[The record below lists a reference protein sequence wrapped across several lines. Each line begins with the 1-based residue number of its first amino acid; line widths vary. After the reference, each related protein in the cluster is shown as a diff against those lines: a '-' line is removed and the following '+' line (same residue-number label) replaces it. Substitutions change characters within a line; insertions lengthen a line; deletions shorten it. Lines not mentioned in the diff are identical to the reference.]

1 MIPRTILKYIEE
13 SIRLKPVTLI
23 TGARQVGKTTLC
35 KHISEEHGFGY
46 VSLASAADRAMA
58 IRDPDMFLS
67 LHPAPVIIDEVQYAK
82 DLFDHIEALV
92 DAKKFETGSNA
103 GMYILTG
110 SQAYKLMEGVTQS
123 MAGRV
128 GIIEMSPLSMSEILG
143 REEKPFIVDFEKNI
157 RRAMERE
164 IPVEEVYRMIV
175 RGGYPELYETP
186 EIGTSEFYSD
196 YVDTYIDKDVSLIIN
211 LKDELKFRQF
221 MEYLA
226 SITGRELVYDSISDA
241 LGVSI
246 PTIQS
251 WLGVLVTGGIVH
263 LLQPYSEGSN
273 VKRAIK
279 RPKIYFCDTGLACHL
294 ARVCDPDTLRVGY
307 LNGPMVETFIVNE
320 IMKSYSNNTEE
331 AGFHYYRDS
340 SKNEIDL
347 VILRNAKLTLIEC
360 KAGMTYDHTDVK
372 AFHRLEKSD
381 YEIGPSCLMC
391 LTYKAYP
398 IRDGVYALPISSI

>member
-1 MIPRTILKYIEE
+1 
-13 SIRLKPVTLI
+13 
-23 TGARQVGKTTLC
+23 
-35 KHISEEHGFGY
+35 
-46 VSLASAADRAMA
+46 
-58 IRDPDMFLS
+58 
-67 LHPAPVIIDEVQYAK
+67 
-82 DLFDHIEALV
+82 
-92 DAKKFETGSNA
+92 
-103 GMYILTG
+103 
-110 SQAYKLMEGVTQS
+110 MEGVTQS

-143 REEKPFIVDFEKNI
+143 REEKPFVVDFEKNI
-157 RRAMERE
+157 RRAMEKE

-175 RGGYPELYETP
+175 RGGYPELHGTP

-196 YVDTYIDKDVSLIIN
+196 YVDTYIEKDVSLIIN

-226 SITGRELVYDSISDA
+226 SITGQELVYDNISNA

-279 RPKIYFCDTGLACHL
+279 RPKIYFCDTGLACYL
-294 ARVCDPDTLRVGY
+294 ARVCDPDTLQVGY

-347 VILRNAKLTLIEC
+347 VIEENGTLYPLEMKKHADPQKKDMDAFDLLDKIPGTKRGPGGVIC
-360 KAGMTYDHTDVK
+360 LYD
-372 AFHRLEKSD
+372 RLITLKGND
-381 YEIGPSCLMC
+381 RVI
-391 LTYKAYP
+391 P
-398 IRDGVYALPISSI
+398 INYL